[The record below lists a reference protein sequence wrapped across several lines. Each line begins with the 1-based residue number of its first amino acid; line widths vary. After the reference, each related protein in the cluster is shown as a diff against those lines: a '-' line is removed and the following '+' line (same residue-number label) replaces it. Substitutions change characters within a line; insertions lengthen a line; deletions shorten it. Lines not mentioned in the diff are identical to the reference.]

1 MKKTANT
8 TVKSAGDTSGA
19 TKDGAASAALMSDSE
34 RASDLGSS
42 DGASLTFYLKEI
54 RAIPLLLHEHEVA
67 LAKRREEGESL
78 ALDHILST
86 RLALDHVLR
95 LGERILDGEAEIED
109 VIDAI
114 PDASAAVGLEK
125 EANNSRVRDDFRRR
139 FQRLRRRAADLKAHE
154 ARAAKG
160 CHPRELEKHL
170 AVRRRDIL
178 ACLRG
183 LNLCRSEIERIARAL
198 KDASKEMAACEG
210 GDPCD
215 AAARVGALER
225 AMGMT
230 AQELSAKVDAIRQGE
245 AQAAEAK
252 RALVEANLRLVVSI
266 AKRYRRSGL
275 ALPDLIQE
283 GNFGL
288 MRAADKFDYR
298 VGCRFSTY
306 ASWWIRQTIAR
317 GIINCGSM
325 IRVPAQ
331 LVEARRKL
339 SRAAER
345 SSRTLERVPS
355 PEELAGETGLPLRVV
370 ETIVRLPRAPLS
382 LHTPIAPD
390 EEKVLEYY
398 VADRRAEEPGERALQ
413 ELALAAARKQ
423 LAILTTRQASALRL
437 RFGIEMARE
446 HTLQEIGDMFVITRE
461 RARQIE
467 TQALRRLRA
476 SARQKAV
483 PHGRNAR
490 AGTQAGVCLNPLGDH
505 PKAARGFAMNVPR
518 KL

>member
-1 MKKTANT
+1 MKTANI
-8 TVKSAGDTSGA
+8 VKGGGDTSGA
-19 TKDGAASAALMSDSE
+19 TKDGAASAAFLMSDGE
-34 RASDLGSS
+34 RASDSGFS

-54 RAIPLLLHEHEVA
+54 RAIPLLVHEQEGA

-95 LGERILDGEAEIED
+95 LGERIRRGEAQIED
-109 VIDAI
+109 VINAI
-114 PDASAAVGLEK
+114 PDACSAVGSEK
-125 EANNSRVRDDFRRR
+125 EAKHSRLRDDFRRR
-139 FQRLRRRAADLKAHE
+139 FQRLRDRTAHLKAHE
-154 ARAAKG
+154 ARATKG
-160 CHPRELEKHL
+160 CHPRDLEKHL
-170 AVRRRDIL
+170 TVLRRNIL
-178 ACLRG
+178 ARLRG
-183 LNLCRSEIERIARAL
+183 LKLCRSESERIAQAL
-198 KDASKEMAACEG
+198 KDASREMAACEG

-215 AAARVGALER
+215 AAARVTALER

-230 AQELSAKVDAIRQGE
+230 AQQLSARVDAIRQGE

-283 GNFGL
+283 GNLGL
-288 MRAADKFDYR
+288 MRAAEKFDYR

-339 SRAAER
+339 SRAAEK

-370 ETIVRLPRAPLS
+370 ETIVWLPRAPLS
-382 LHTPIAPD
+382 LHRPIAPD

-413 ELALAAARKQ
+413 ESALAAARKQ
-423 LAILTTRQASALRL
+423 LAILTARQASALRL

-476 SARQKAV
+476 SARPKTV
-483 PHGRNAR
+483 PHGKDAR
-490 AGTQAGVCLNPLGDH
+490 PSTQAGVRPKPL
-505 PKAARGFAMNVPR
+505 AE
-518 KL
+518 L